1 MSKKNTLFKNTIF
14 KSLLNVVN
22 IVVPLIIGPYIM
34 RLLDVDLYGTYNRVL
49 SEFQVFM
56 VFAAFGVYTLGVR
69 EISKVRDD
77 EKKVSKL
84 FTNLFVISLMSN
96 LLIMVIYI
104 LYAILTSSGTAQTI
118 YFVLIIQII
127 ANVFYVEFVN
137 EALENYKFITIKSI
151 IVKIIYLIS
160 ILLFIKNPDDVV
172 IYAIVV
178 SATIFL
184 NNIISFIY
192 AKSKIKFDFSNL
204 KFKKYIKPLL
214 AVLVISNVELLYS
227 QLDRVLL
234 GKFVS
239 DVSVTVYY
247 TAYYLVSTLASIPY
261 SIINVSIPRLSYIL
275 KNENQE
281 KYEEKLA
288 NSISSL
294 LFIIVPM
301 CLGVF
306 VLSKEIVILYAG
318 EKYTNITIPLMVAC
332 ISRIFISLESVMNNL
347 VMYPNDK
354 ENRILKITALCGVSN
369 LCVNFLLIGLNIF
382 NPITALVT
390 TGLAELSV
398 FIIHYNYAKRKMK
411 INVNIFTGK
420 NITYIVLSLLFIPIS
435 LVIKGLN
442 LNFWVDI
449 ILTMLTCMTLYF
461 VVLYIRKDNNLIFIL
476 SKFLKRSRIKI

>member
-14 KSLLNVVN
+14 KSLLNIVN

-104 LYAILTSSGTAQTI
+104 LYAILTSSGTAQMI
-118 YFVLIIQII
+118 YFVFNIQII

-214 AVLVISNVELLYS
+214 AVLVISNVELLYG

-275 KNENQE
+275 KNETQE

-411 INVNIFTGK
+411 INVNIFTRK

-435 LVIKGLN
+435 LVIKCLN
-442 LNFWVDI
+442 LNFWVEI

-476 SKFLKRSRIKI
+476 SKFLKRSRI

>member
-49 SEFQVFM
+49 SEFQIFM

-104 LYAILTSSGTAQTI
+104 LYAILTSSGTAQMI
-118 YFVLIIQII
+118 YFVFNIQII

-214 AVLVISNVELLYS
+214 AVLVISNVELLYG

-234 GKFVS
+234 GRFVS

-275 KNENQE
+275 KNETQE

-332 ISRIFISLESVMNNL
+332 ISRIFISLESIMNNL

-398 FIIHYNYAKRKMK
+398 FIIHYNYAKKRMK

-420 NITYIVLSLLFIPIS
+420 NITYIVLSLLFIPIA
-435 LVIKGLN
+435 LAIKCLN

-461 VVLYIRKDNNLIFIL
+461 VVLYIKKDNNLIFIL
-476 SKFLKRSRIKI
+476 SKFLKRSRI